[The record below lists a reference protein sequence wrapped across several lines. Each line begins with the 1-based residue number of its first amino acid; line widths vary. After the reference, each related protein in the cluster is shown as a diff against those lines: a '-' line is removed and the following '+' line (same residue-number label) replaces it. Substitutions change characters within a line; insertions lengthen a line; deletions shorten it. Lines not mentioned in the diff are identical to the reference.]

1 MSFINDL
8 KQWINTQKYVKFT
21 CVLNILVES
30 CKCSGVLQKLGILI
44 GRVAVRVD
52 KHKGFGGTRPDSAR
66 NDSLPAVL
74 TTSSGEREESI
85 PTRGSASRG
94 TKQRRSYRRRRR
106 KRMDQNIVLQL
117 HRLCFPAATSVRKLS
132 GLNCS
137 KFNQPIFLDN
147 CTSFSTKL

>member
-1 MSFINDL
+1 MNTLL
-8 KQWINTQKYVKFT
+8 KRRK
-21 CVLNILVES
+21 CVIVAL
-30 CKCSGVLQKLGILI
+30 KLGIPV

-66 NDSLPAVL
+66 YDSLPAVL

-106 KRMDQNIVLQL
+106 KRMDQDIVLQL

-147 CTSFSTKL
+147 CSSFSAKL